1 MISTLSGT
9 KCHVTEEYLILI
21 WLTFGNLM
29 ILQGGAGSCGPLC
42 FDGKAHRVLTGALLH
57 MKITSASVPS
67 AVPDRRWGIRMVS
80 LCKKQVCRQELL
92 ISGRPASILERASQK
107 PLRKFMGLQRV
118 PFRRFSRMNFIF
130 TLFSAHY
137 PSCDSRMS
145 TVLCIIVKR

>member
-1 MISTLSGT
+1 MPCDRRIFDSDLAHIR
-9 KCHVTEEYLILI
+9 KFDDL
-21 WLTFGNLM
+21 
-29 ILQGGAGSCGPLC
+29 AGRCGIMRASVLRRKGPAESC
-42 FDGKAHRVLTGALLH
+42 DSVLTGALLH

-67 AVPDRRWGIRMVS
+67 AAPDRRWGIRMVS

-130 TLFSAHY
+130 TLFSAHS
-137 PSCDSRMS
+137 PSCNSRMS